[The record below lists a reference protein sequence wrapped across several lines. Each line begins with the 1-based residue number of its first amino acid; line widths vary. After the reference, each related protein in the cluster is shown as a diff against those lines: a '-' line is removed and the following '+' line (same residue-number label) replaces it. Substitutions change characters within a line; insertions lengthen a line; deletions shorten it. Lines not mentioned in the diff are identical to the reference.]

1 MKYFCSKCGK
11 TTQYNFELPKF
22 CSFCGQSFAS
32 KSVSVEADDKRTKF
46 LNELKLKKNI
56 NSINIEEDILYNSE
70 DVEQGNYK
78 VHDFKKIKPSFKID
92 IYQPKGESFGSLID
106 NPSQKIDFVQ
116 DSTPNEKRTKEQ
128 ILKDF
133 QKEAGLSRN
142 QE

>member
-11 TTQYNFELPKF
+11 TTEYNFELPKF
-22 CSFCGQSFAS
+22 CSCCGQAFAS
-32 KSVSVEADDKRTKF
+32 KPVVKQESKTEKF

-56 NSINIEEDILYNSE
+56 NRYDEEAYGEEEIPTI
-70 DVEQGNYK
+70 
-78 VHDFKKIKPSFKID
+78 DFKKVKASFKLD
-92 IYQPKGESFGSLID
+92 LYQSKGESFGSLID

-116 DSTPNEKRTKEQ
+116 ENPNNEKKTKEQ
-128 ILKDF
+128 ILKEF

>member
-11 TTQYNFELPKF
+11 TTQYNFDLPKF

-32 KSVSVEADDKRTKF
+32 STVSKPIPKTERF

-56 NSINIEEDILYNSE
+56 NQENRDLYTEDEIPS
-70 DVEQGNYK
+70 V
-78 VHDFKKIKPSFKID
+78 DFKKVKASFKLD

-128 ILKDF
+128 ILKEF

>member
-11 TTQYNFELPKF
+11 TTEYNFELPKF
-22 CSFCGQSFAS
+22 CSCCGQAFAS
-32 KSVSVEADDKRTKF
+32 KPVVKQESKTEKF

-56 NSINIEEDILYNSE
+56 NRYDEEAYGEEEIPTI
-70 DVEQGNYK
+70 
-78 VHDFKKIKPSFKID
+78 DFKKVKASFKLD
-92 IYQPKGESFGSLID
+92 IYQSKGESFGSLID

-116 DSTPNEKRTKEQ
+116 DNPKNEKKTKEQ
-128 ILKDF
+128 ILKEF